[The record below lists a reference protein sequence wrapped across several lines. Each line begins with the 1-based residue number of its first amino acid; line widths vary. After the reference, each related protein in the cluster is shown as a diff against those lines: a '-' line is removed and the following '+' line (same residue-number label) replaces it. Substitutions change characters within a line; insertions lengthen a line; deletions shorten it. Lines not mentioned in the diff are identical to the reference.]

1 MTAQRT
7 AKDRL
12 QHLYLVFD
20 DWHSGY
26 SIRKVSLS
34 RRSGK
39 RVGSG
44 EGAEPLPEVFM
55 RIQADRGYSRYFT
68 SAFGTKILAIMHLGI
83 ADGFPGFLMID
94 VEERCLVYGPKPNYN
109 AYPIYFP
116 VSDNKLFVLDIGT
129 FHCYLMPKNSDEP
142 WGRKHLPFPP
152 FDRVNVSSYGVLPDG
167 FVLLSTKR
175 TTFILDTKEYVW
187 KPYGNWVVPFT
198 GRGHY
203 DTSLEGFVGL
213 SKDPETLGYLYCCTM
228 ASIGTGDTLHPSPG
242 FKCSKEKVF
251 NKNPAERH
259 VSANLLHMRPGKF
272 CIVECVSIEKG
283 RADQELREPGAAGGG
298 CCYMYRVKTFSLG
311 LGYDA
316 KGDLKLKDSR
326 VRCYSL
332 PQEVTNDFL
341 YHDGPAPAAF
351 WL

>member
-1 MTAQRT
+1 MPEQRT

-55 RIQADRGYSRYFT
+55 RIQADRGSSRYFT
-68 SAFGTKILAIMHLGI
+68 V
-83 ADGFPGFLMID
+83 D
-94 VEERCLVYGPKPNYN
+94 
-109 AYPIYFP
+109 
-116 VSDNKLFVLDIGT
+116 
-129 FHCYLMPKNSDEP
+129 
-142 WGRKHLPFPP
+142 
-152 FDRVNVSSYGVLPDG
+152 VSSYGVLPDG

-198 GRGHY
+198 GRGHS
-203 DTSLEGFVGL
+203 DTSLEGF
-213 SKDPETLGYLYCCTM
+213 TLGYLYCSTM

-242 FKCSKEKVF
+242 FKCSKDKVF

-272 CIVECVSIEKG
+272 CIVECVSIDNG

-298 CCYMYRVKTFSLG
+298 GCYMYRVKTFS

-332 PQEVTNDFL
+332 PQEVTSDFL
-341 YHDGPAPAAF
+341 YDDEVSRCLNLQGSIERGGVFMPEPSRCMAGFETAALARRGIPPPTGDPPPPGSGSALAASAPPLSLPPPPLADEPPQASSMSGHGGK
-351 WL
+351 LPKPKNPNPHPQAQEP

>member
-1 MTAQRT
+1 MPEQRT

-55 RIQADRGYSRYFT
+55 RIQADRGS
-68 SAFGTKILAIMHLGI
+68 SS
-83 ADGFPGFLMID
+83 
-94 VEERCLVYGPKPNYN
+94 LVYGPKPNYN

-116 VSDNKLFVLDIGT
+116 VGDNKLFVLDIGT

-152 FDRVNVSSYGVLPDG
+152 FDRVDVSSYGVLPDG

-198 GRGHY
+198 GRGHS

-213 SKDPETLGYLYCCTM
+213 SKDPETLGYLYCSTM

-242 FKCSKEKVF
+242 FKCSKDKVF

-272 CIVECVSIEKG
+272 CIVECVSIDNG

-298 CCYMYRVKTFSLG
+298 GCYMYRVKTFS

-332 PQEVTNDFL
+332 PQEVTSDFL
-341 YHDGPAPAAF
+341 YDDGPAPAAF